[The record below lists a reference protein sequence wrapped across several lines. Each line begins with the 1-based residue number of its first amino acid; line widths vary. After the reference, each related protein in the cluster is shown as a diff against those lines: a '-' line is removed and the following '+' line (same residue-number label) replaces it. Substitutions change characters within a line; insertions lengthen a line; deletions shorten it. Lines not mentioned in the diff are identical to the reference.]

1 MTRIL
6 KFMRIRAVAV
16 LLAVALSLVSHAG
29 GSLFASGAT
38 AAEEARQERPQGP
51 GGSQQAPAWFR
62 AKPDL
67 DKPRLSWDPPA
78 GKSYAVPAA
87 EIAGFVLALNG
98 FSRLVYP
105 NEMQQGRKIYDTT
118 PSTFWNNLTHGDWGL
133 DADAFRTNQLLHPYQ
148 GTIYHGFAR
157 SAGLSYWESA
167 AYTFA
172 GSILWETAGETTRP
186 STNDQIASG
195 IAGSFLGEPLFRM
208 ASLLLEGHGEPGF
221 WRELGAAVI
230 SPPTGFNRL
239 VFGERFDAVFPSRD
253 PALFWRL
260 RLGATFNTRISDKG
274 GSGIQ
279 QNEAIADFSMLYGLP
294 GKPGYDYTR
303 PFDYFQFDLT
313 AVNAIDDP
321 VGNLTTRGLLLGTDY
336 EAGEAY
342 RGIWGVYGGYDYLS
356 ARIFRVSSTA
366 VSLGTTGQ
374 WWLSRL
380 VALQGSVLSGI
391 GYGAGSNI
399 SDDEPRQYHYGTIGQ
414 AFLSFRLIFGN
425 LAMVEA
431 SGRGY
436 YVSGL
441 ASDRQSDWDFVNFV
455 NVGTTFRLWDR
466 HAIGANFTASGRDS
480 HAPGRADKHQRL
492 QSVSLVYTFLSDMGF
507 GAVEWR

>member
-6 KFMRIRAVAV
+6 KFMRIRAVA
-16 LLAVALSLVSHAG
+16 AMVAAFLTVPPI
-29 GSLFASGAT
+29 GSPLFASDAIAT
-38 AAEEARQERPQGP
+38 EQQKLERPQDTAELE
-51 GGSQQAPAWFR
+51 QAPAWFKTKR
-62 AKPDL
+62 DAA
-67 DKPRLSWDPPA
+67 KPRLSWDPPA
-78 GKSYAVPAA
+78 HKSYAIPAV
-87 EIAGFVLALNG
+87 EIPAFVLALNG
-98 FSRLVYP
+98 VARLTDP
-105 NEMQQGRKIYDTT
+105 NAVENGRKVYETT
-118 PSTFWNNLTHGDWGL
+118 PSTFWNNLTHGNWNL
-133 DADAFRTNQLLHPYQ
+133 DDDAFSTNQLRHPYQ
-148 GTIYHGFAR
+148 GTIYHGLAR

-167 AYTFA
+167 AYTFG
-172 GSILWETAGETTRP
+172 GSILWETAGEATRP

-195 IAGSFLGEPLFRM
+195 IGGSFIGEPLFRM
-208 ASLLLEGHGEPGF
+208 ASLLLEGRGEPGF

-239 VFGERFDAVFPSRD
+239 VFGERFGAVFPSRD

-260 RLGATFNTRISDKG
+260 RLGATFNTRISNRG

-279 QNEAIADFSMLYGLP
+279 ANEAMADFSMLYGLP
-294 GKPGYDYTR
+294 GKPGYDYSR
-303 PFDYFQFDLT
+303 PFDYFQFELT
-313 AVNAIDDP
+313 AVNDVDDP

-336 EAGEAY
+336 EAGDAC

-380 VALQGSVLSGI
+380 VALQGSAMSGI
-391 GYGAGSNI
+391 GYGAAANI
-399 SDDEPRQYHYGTIGQ
+399 ADTRPRQYHYGTIGQ

-441 ASDRQSDWDFVNFV
+441 AADRQTDHDFVDFV
-455 NVGTTFRLWDR
+455 NVGATFRLWDR
-466 HAIGANFTASGRDS
+466 HAIGAAFTAAGRDA
-480 HAPGRADKHQRL
+480 HAQRHPDTHQRL